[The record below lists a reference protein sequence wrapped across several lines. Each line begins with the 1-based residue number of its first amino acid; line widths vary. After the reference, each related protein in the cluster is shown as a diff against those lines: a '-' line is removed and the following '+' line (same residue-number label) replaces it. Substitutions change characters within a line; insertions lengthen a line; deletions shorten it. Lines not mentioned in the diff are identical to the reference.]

1 MTPRYA
7 FVGQP
12 KTNGVIERFS
22 RSLKAQRVH
31 GARLQNP
38 RGPPRA
44 IRAGIARTNA
54 ARPIRKNGAFSPHA
68 LRRHHALAGTP
79 MAA

>member
-1 MTPRYA
+1 MTPSHA
-7 FVGQP
+7 CVGQP
-12 KTNGVIERFS
+12 RTTGVVERVF

-44 IRAGIARTNA
+44 IRACVARTNA

-68 LRRHHALAGTP
+68 LRRHHALAATP